1 MLFRSGI
8 EEPTRKWALTV
19 LPPGS
24 APPGLL
30 PPHPGAGLDGDGP
43 RVAPGGPAPPSSRTT
58 PMKRTLLAAALLAA
72 LPALAADDL
81 LPEARKVATSD

>member
-1 MLFRSGI
+1 M
-8 EEPTRKWALTV
+8 
-19 LPPGS
+19 
-24 APPGLL
+24 
-30 PPHPGAGLDGDGP
+30 GDGP